1 MVRTVYNY
9 KNGQDYRGVT
19 CFIVIIIA
27 AVFLACFYW
36 KLSSLSALFPTSLC
50 GVLFL
55 FCIPSA
61 SRPPSAPRPS
71 FTRTTLSHTTLSHTP
86 LFHPQ
91 VYHTQLLHT
100 LAQKHLCE
108 FWCGMHRTCKNTAI
122 KPDRSGW
129 MTRSEKLCEVNCS
142 DAAQSS
148 SIDIG
153 KRKQVVWKRQGGS
166 RVSHVP
172 LLKVDIETVENWM
185 QVRPGDQPGYPK
197 DTIESFVGH
206 SSMGLLCPPA
216 WNNVK

>member
-1 MVRTVYNY
+1 
-9 KNGQDYRGVT
+9 
-19 CFIVIIIA
+19 
-27 AVFLACFYW
+27 
-36 KLSSLSALFPTSLC
+36 
-50 GVLFL
+50 
-55 FCIPSA
+55 
-61 SRPPSAPRPS
+61 
-71 FTRTTLSHTTLSHTP
+71 
-86 LFHPQ
+86 
-91 VYHTQLLHT
+91 
-100 LAQKHLCE
+100 
-108 FWCGMHRTCKNTAI
+108 
-122 KPDRSGW
+122 

-166 RVSHVP
+166 RVSRVP

-216 WNNVK
+216 